1 MGHGP
6 PLFLIRLLS
15 VLFCVLFVCKC
26 VLYCCHR
33 VSTQLQ
39 LKNYIN
45 NNNNNNNNTLQY
57 GTPNAVYPAYRLAKF
72 GVCSAPNTPGNQ
84 ITFTFRTSDTPKAV
98 SNLLVQ
104 KQQQQNQQ
112 LEIKK
117 VSSPDKGK
125 QWTCLAISEQ

>member
-1 MGHGP
+1 
-6 PLFLIRLLS
+6 
-15 VLFCVLFVCKC
+15 
-26 VLYCCHR
+26 

-117 VSSPDKGK
+117 VSSPDKGSSGHAWRFLNNDK
-125 QWTCLAISEQ
+125 DNKACPFDFFAVN